1 MNRIATL
8 VMFAVGMAAAAGCY
22 AAAQTPLVPDF
33 LQPFIEGAGIAIL
46 LTAGVV
52 ASALAARYWLIRR
65 KPPTGFAAAIM
76 VEADRL
82 YRDHGYL
89 AQGRFCAEYMATH
102 FKVSTDIAKTA
113 LQRLARTGWLISS
126 RQSWGMS
133 YVLPVRRRRSL
144 YVTFALA
151 SEWASA
157 AGSEYAKPDAAHG
170 NAARPQAI
178 GVHPTAGH

>member
-1 MNRIATL
+1 MNRIATF
-8 VMFAVGMAAAAGCY
+8 VMFAVGMAAAAACY
-22 AAAQTPLVPDF
+22 GAAHTPLVPEY
-33 LQPFIEGAGIAIL
+33 LQLIVESAGIAIL

-52 ASALAARYWLIRR
+52 MAALGARHWLIRR

-113 LQRLARTGWLISS
+113 LQRLARNGWLVSS

-144 YVTFALA
+144 YVAYALA
-151 SEWASA
+151 SEWACA
-157 AGSEYAKPDAAHG
+157 AGSEYAKASVHRNAEMPEVVSAGRDAG
-170 NAARPQAI
+170 Q
-178 GVHPTAGH
+178 